1 MTAPLRQHRSRI
13 DPPTV
18 FIARAEARAALW
30 AAGEITLHDAVD
42 ELWAI
47 AVSDGLVVWLGA
59 DQVQRALADTFAPA
73 RGDLPRDVDVVS
85 DLVEEEIPA
94 VSAAFTDDDY
104 GGLSST
110 FAKLCREADEKQRR
124 KLPDP
129 RLERLRRLMDD
140 DVSIERAWHEI
151 NHPTNRAAAS
161 TVEALMLGLRDRG
174 TAALAEGPV
183 RQRLVQ
189 LDEEQV
195 VKVGDRLQ
203 ALQPDVARAWA
214 PAEVRQLL
222 EAWGALRGG

>member
-1 MTAPLRQHRSRI
+1 
-13 DPPTV
+13 
-18 FIARAEARAALW
+18 
-30 AAGEITLHDAVD
+30 
-42 ELWAI
+42 
-47 AVSDGLVVWLGA
+47 VSDGLVVWLGA
-59 DQVQRALADTFAPA
+59 DQVQRVLADTFAPA
-73 RGDLPRDVDVVS
+73 RDDLPRDVDVVS

-94 VSAAFTDDDY
+94 VSAAFTDDNYD
-104 GGLSST
+104 GLSST

-129 RLERLRRLMDD
+129 RLERLRRLMDE
-140 DVSIERAWHEI
+140 VSIERACHEI

-161 TVEALMLGLRDRG
+161 TVEALMLGLRDDRG
-174 TAALAEGPV
+174 TAALAEGRV

-214 PAEVRQLL
+214 PAEVQQLL

>member
-1 MTAPLRQHRSRI
+1 AM
-13 DPPTV
+13 
-18 FIARAEARAALW
+18 LW

-42 ELWAI
+42 KLWAI

-59 DQVQRALADTFAPA
+59 DQVQRVLADTFAPA
-73 RGDLPRDVDVVS
+73 RDDLPRDVDVVS

-94 VSAAFTDDDY
+94 VSAAFADDDY
-104 GGLSST
+104 DGLSST

-151 NHPTNRAAAS
+151 YHPTDRAAAS
-161 TVEALMLGLRDRG
+161 TVEALMLALRERG
-174 TAALAEGPV
+174 VAALAEGPV

-189 LDEEQV
+189 LDEEQI
-195 VKVGDRLQ
+195 VKAGDRLQ
-203 ALQPDVARAWA
+203 ALQPGGARAGA
-214 PAEVRQLL
+214 PAEEQQLL
-222 EAWGALRGG
+222 ETVGGGRGG